1 VDVPLQDMSDGLGDV
16 GIIPRLTGQANL
28 DVVDDC
34 LDTLDPLSRP
44 SSGQLVGVAAGMPG
58 QSHRTV

>member
-1 VDVPLQDMSDGLGDV
+1 MGDGLGDV

-34 LDTLDPLSRP
+34 LNTIDPLSRP
-44 SSGQLVGVAAGMPG
+44 SSGQLVGVADGMPG